1 MKFAVLPIYRWFF
14 MFVICIVYEQPVIQ
28 LVVFWRYNWKRFIEP
43 ELISVMFVVK
53 HDEDIQR
60 DWPIN
65 IVVLM
70 GNINYKI
77 KLLGIGTIVVNVIV

>member
-1 MKFAVLPIYRWFF
+1 

-28 LVVFWRYNWKRFIEP
+28 LVVFWRYSWKRFIEP

-65 IVVLM
+65 ILVPM

>member
-1 MKFAVLPIYRWFF
+1 